1 MLAWPKMKQGDFT
14 NNNVD
19 VDVDVDDHD
28 DGTDA
33 IDAVDAVA
41 HDHRVQSVK
50 IQVI

>member
-1 MLAWPKMKQGDFT
+1 MKQGDFT

-33 IDAVDAVA
+33 VDAVA